1 MVLRPGFYHLFDLA
15 RAMSVND
22 AHDRSATIALIMNKL
37 GELVFSGQGRES
49 MKIEGGDISMFGEP
63 QQLLLLS
70 TNSARLRGFLFLRT
84 PFHASILRVLAG
96 FAKTSV

>member
-1 MVLRPGFYHLFDLA
+1 
-15 RAMSVND
+15 
-22 AHDRSATIALIMNKL
+22 
-37 GELVFSGQGRES
+37 
-49 MKIEGGDISMFGEP
+49 MFGEP